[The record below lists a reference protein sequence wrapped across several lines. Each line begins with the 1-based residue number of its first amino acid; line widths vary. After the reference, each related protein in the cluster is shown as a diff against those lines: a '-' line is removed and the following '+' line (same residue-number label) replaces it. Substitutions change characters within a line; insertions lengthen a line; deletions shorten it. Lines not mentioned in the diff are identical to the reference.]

1 MTPIIT
7 ATRNRAEL
15 RGRASGM
22 IVLGYFALAWTGWG
36 ASAGVPAGV
45 QIALVAVAALAFAA
59 LVAGAVLM
67 FRQARALPEPDAAE
81 REEGRRAGRR
91 IGIRFGI
98 VVVIEFAGIAVIAR
112 VLAITG
118 RTDLIPLLVCLG
130 VGVHFFPLARL
141 FRLPVYDRTGI
152 ALCAVAVATALA
164 APLLGLP
171 ILWTLLP
178 GLGAALV
185 LFATSGAMLRAQRL
199 WRPTLT
205 AHERGMPQ
213 P

>member
-22 IVLGYFALAWTGWG
+22 AVLGYFALAWTGWG
-36 ASAGVPAGV
+36 TSQGVPTGV
-45 QIALVAVAALAFAA
+45 QITLVTIACL
-59 LVAGAVLM
+59 LVVGLIAGAVLM
-67 FRQARALPEPDAAE
+67 FRQARALPVPDDAE

-91 IGIRFGI
+91 VGSRFGL
-98 VVVIEFAGIAVIAR
+98 VVVIEFVAIAVIAR
-112 VLAITG
+112 VLAVTG
-118 RTDLIPLLVCLG
+118 RTDLIPLIVCLA

-141 FRLPVYDRTGI
+141 FRMPIYDRTGI
-152 ALCAVAVATALA
+152 ALCVVAVVSALA

-178 GLGAALV
+178 GLGSAV
-185 LFATSGAMLRAQRL
+185 ILFATSGAIVFAQRP
-199 WRPTLT
+199 WRPTL
-205 AHERGMPQ
+205 AADERGMPQ
-213 P
+213 R